1 MSNNISQLNNKIIK
15 CRLCTRLIN
24 FRKSEITFSL
34 AEPIQTENYSYGD
47 REELTEK
54 IKITIKD
61 MLID

>member
-1 MSNNISQLNNKIIK
+1 MFITK
-15 CRLCTRLIN
+15 N
-24 FRKSEITFSL
+24 FRKSEITFSF